1 VKIFTFGVGIDTH
14 YPGAKHGDVPETWV
28 TQAQANNMV
37 DQAMREKGIFG
48 LKYASRADAEKA
60 IVAKLY
66 DKKTGIS
73 VSGEPVFS
81 REDRNLGPFFVG
93 SIAGMGLLFGLN
105 RLKRG
110 L

>member
-14 YPGAKHGDVPETWV
+14 YPGAKRGDVPDSWV
-28 TQAQANNMV
+28 TQTQANALV
-37 DQAMREKGIFG
+37 DQAMKEKSIFG

-60 IVAKLY
+60 VIDKLY
-66 DKKTGIS
+66 SKKTGIS
-73 VSGEPVFS
+73 VSGEPTFS